1 MSELDLA
8 IARLKRAIKKET
20 DTDTRKIFDILLKAI
35 NEIAREIDTIKHK
48 ISKLE
53 ELEDSIDDLD
63 HRVTTLEIQ
72 QP

>member
-20 DTDTRKIFDILLKAI
+20 DTTTKEIFKRLLNVI

-48 ISKLE
+48 MSKLE
-53 ELEDSIDDLD
+53 ELKDSIEDLD
-63 HRVTTLEIQ
+63 LRVTTI
-72 QP
+72 

>member
-20 DTDTRKIFDILLKAI
+20 DTNTKEIFKRLLNVI

-48 ISKLE
+48 MSKLE
-53 ELEDSIDDLD
+53 EPKDSMEDLD
-63 HRVTTLEIQ
+63 HRVTTI
-72 QP
+72 

>member
-20 DTDTRKIFDILLKAI
+20 DTNTKETFKRLLNVI

-48 ISKLE
+48 MSKLE
-53 ELEDSIDDLD
+53 EQKDSIEDLD
-63 HRVTTLEIQ
+63 RRVTTI
-72 QP
+72 